1 MIINIYLKYTIYE
14 KTGVDMIE
22 KVFICFA
29 AEDRYEIVEPIVYH
43 LKNYG
48 ISVWYDRYTLLMGDN
63 RIKKN
68 LYDGAQ
74 SCKYAIII
82 VSPNTQLSKCAM
94 EEISIVKENNKEH
107 KVTVF
112 PILYNISP
120 DKLTSELMW
129 IKELIFKE
137 CNKHSGTYEICNH
150 IACKITEDILSNY
163 EYTSIISIITHL
175 NNKIPS
181 YTYNILHDYCEI
193 DTNNL
198 NSRVT
203 ILYCAYI
210 TIKDNIINT
219 NSSLFILVSKIFTR
233 LFNETKLNLPIDYRE
248 LWLLENSICIL
259 INMHYSL
266 DTI

>member
-1 MIINIYLKYTIYE
+1 MNHE
-14 KTGVDMIE
+14 KTGEGMKD

-48 ISVWYDRYTLLMGDN
+48 IPVWYDRYTLLMGDN
-63 RIKKN
+63 RVQKN

-74 SCKYAIII
+74 TCKYAIII
-82 VSPNTQLSKCAM
+82 VSKNTQLSKCAM
-94 EEISIVKENNKEH
+94 EEISIVRENNKEH

-112 PILYNISP
+112 PILYDISP
-120 DKLTSELMW
+120 DNLTGELIW
-129 IKELIFKE
+129 IKKLIFKE
-137 CNKHSGTYEICNH
+137 CNKNSGTYEICNH
-150 IACKITEDILSNY
+150 IACKITDDILSNY
-163 EYTSIISIITHL
+163 KYTSMISIITQL
-175 NNKIPS
+175 GNKIPS

-210 TIKDNIINT
+210 TVKDNIIDT
-219 NSSLFILVSKIFTR
+219 NNNLFILVSKIFTR

-259 INMHYSL
+259 INMYCLL